1 MDELPGDDT
10 AIREELQ
17 TIVELMKSG
26 EIKLKNIN
34 LNWFENWVDKR

>member
-1 MDELPGDDT
+1 MDELPGDDV